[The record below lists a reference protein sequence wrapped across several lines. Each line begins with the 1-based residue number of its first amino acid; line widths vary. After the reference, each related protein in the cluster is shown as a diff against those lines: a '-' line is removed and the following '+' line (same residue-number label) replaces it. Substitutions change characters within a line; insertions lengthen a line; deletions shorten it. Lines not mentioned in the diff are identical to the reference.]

1 VWGQLDA
8 ANQMRAH
15 HRKQFHIAKIIKVLG
30 KFLGQHLLE
39 RTLWQGDLKHRV
51 QRGVNPTLGTNRHQQ
66 RHPLAAG
73 DTGLVGKNIA
83 VDLNLF
89 QRADQTLVDVNIKL
103 HRAAPCA
110 VRCISQ
116 RLLCLLLKTYSNL
129 TLNRTRVGRH
139 QAATGQ
145 SDQMLL
151 NMQLLMPA

>member
-1 VWGQLDA
+1 
-8 ANQMRAH
+8 
-15 HRKQFHIAKIIKVLG
+15 
-30 KFLGQHLLE
+30 
-39 RTLWQGDLKHRV
+39 
-51 QRGVNPTLGTNRHQQ
+51 
-66 RHPLAAG
+66 
-73 DTGLVGKNIA
+73 LVGKNIA